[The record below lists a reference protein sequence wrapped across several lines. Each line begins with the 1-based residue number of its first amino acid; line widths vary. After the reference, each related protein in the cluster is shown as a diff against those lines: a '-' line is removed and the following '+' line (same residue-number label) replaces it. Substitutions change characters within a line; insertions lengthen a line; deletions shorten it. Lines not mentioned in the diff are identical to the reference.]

1 MRVSPLNGAPLDR
14 LRAQPSQAQGAACDE
29 LRRHSAQRLLEQYR
43 EVSLLARRPWKLAPS
58 LFAKRGIALLAPL
71 AGRIPLVAPPITSGR
86 LPTLAGHCGVR

>member
-1 MRVSPLNGAPLDR
+1 MSSGGIQHSDCWSSIAKSPCSRG
-14 LRAQPSQAQGAACDE
+14 G
-29 LRRHSAQRLLEQYR
+29 
-43 EVSLLARRPWKLAPS
+43 PWKLAPS